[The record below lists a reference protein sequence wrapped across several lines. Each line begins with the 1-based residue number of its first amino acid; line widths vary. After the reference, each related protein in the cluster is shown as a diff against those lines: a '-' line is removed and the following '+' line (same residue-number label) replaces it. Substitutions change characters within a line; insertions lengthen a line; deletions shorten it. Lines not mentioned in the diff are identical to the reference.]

1 MNEQIQ
7 SLSSSVTWKDH
18 FTLSFDICE
27 TLDNKGLC
35 RKLLRWSNVVAL
47 NVFVLIK
54 GYVKGRKLG
63 HLEGK

>member
-1 MNEQIQ
+1 M
-7 SLSSSVTWKDH
+7 TWKDH
-18 FTLSFDICE
+18 FTISFDICE